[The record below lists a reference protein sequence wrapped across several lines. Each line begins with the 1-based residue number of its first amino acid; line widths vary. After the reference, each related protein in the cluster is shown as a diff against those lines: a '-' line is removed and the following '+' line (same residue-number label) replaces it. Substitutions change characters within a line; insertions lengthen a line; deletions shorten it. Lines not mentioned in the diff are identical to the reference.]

1 MRVGAVR
8 ILMIAMLISGNCFN
22 NANAQSDE
30 EKAKV
35 SELIKFLE
43 FTLNTLGDPEVAVGD
58 KKTITD
64 QSYLKIFQDKNV
76 QIEDD
81 LSERKVSI
89 NKNVQSYLQD
99 VDILFKNVRFQFD
112 ISKIEKHSSSEQ
124 KDYFKVT
131 FKRTITGTTA
141 DGKKV
146 ENASVRYAEINYEP
160 TQQVYKVASM
170 YSSGIRDM
178 KTFQAWWNDLNFE
191 WKVVFQRAVGS
202 NVTPSESHKVMAIKE
217 IDISYNK
224 YITDLKPL
232 AKLTALEILNFSS
245 TGVNDISILSQLSN
259 LREIYMSNTGVQ
271 SLEPLKALESLEVV
285 YFENTS
291 VKTLAPITPLKSLKK
306 VVCINTPIDLTEI
319 RKFEE
324 SNLSCKVLYETADLI
339 NWWNNLPLAW
349 KESFKEQFNITATP
363 PTGED
368 LARIKS
374 AEKIDIE
381 GKYGIYSLEPIADMT
396 NVKSLNLKKSGI
408 TSLEPLKKWSN
419 LERLDLSDTHIDS
432 LGPVNNLSLKLLVA
446 DYSKVNKEEL
456 GLYEAKHPSTTVIYK
471 TMDFTIWW
479 IKLSEEWRGI
489 FAKAIG
495 YTGPMDKLPLKNL
508 YQILELK
515 KLVIPEGSEIENI
528 TPLATLKDLRELKVS
543 KVMKISDL
551 SPLSNLAKLESLDC
565 SYNPVVDLTPLMGL
579 KTLKNLN
586 IEYTRVSDLDPVSGI
601 TSLESLHVSG
611 TKINNINAVRRLSNL
626 KEISLQN
633 TSVSNLSPLFTLIHL
648 SKVSCYNTKLSQ
660 KEVASFKNTKP
671 SCDITFY

>member
-1 MRVGAVR
+1 MRFGALR
-8 ILMIAMLISGNCFN
+8 IFMIAMLIGNCLTS
-22 NANAQSDE
+22 ANAQSDE

-43 FTLNTLGDPEVAVGD
+43 FSLNTLGDPEVAVGD
-58 KKTITD
+58 KKTITN
-64 QSYLKIFQDKNV
+64 QSYLKIFEDKNV

-99 VDILFKNVRFQFD
+99 VDILFKDVKFQFD
-112 ISKIEKHSSSEQ
+112 ISKIEKHTTSAQ

-131 FKRTITGTTA
+131 FKRTITGTAA
-141 DGKKV
+141 DGKKL
-146 ENASVRYAEINYEP
+146 ENASVRYAEINYDP
-160 TQQVYKVASM
+160 ARQVYKVASI

-178 KTFQAWWNDLNFE
+178 KTFQAWWDDLNFE

-202 NVTPSESHKVMAIKE
+202 TVTPSESYKVMGIKE

-245 TGVNDISILSQLSN
+245 TAVADISVLSQLAN
-259 LREIYMSNTGVQ
+259 LREVYMSNTGVQ
-271 SLEPLKALESLEVV
+271 TLEPLKALENLEVV
-285 YFENTS
+285 YFENTA
-291 VKTLAPITPLKSLKK
+291 VKSLAPITPLKSLKK
-306 VVCINTPIDLTEI
+306 VVCINTPIDFAEI
-319 RKFEE
+319 QKFEG
-324 SNLSCKVLYETADLI
+324 SNQSCKVLYESADLM
-339 NWWNNLPLAW
+339 NWWNNLPLVW
-349 KESFKEQFNITATP
+349 KESFKEQFNITSTP

-381 GKYGIYSLEPIADMT
+381 GKYNIYSLEPIADLT
-396 NVKSLNLKKSGI
+396 NVKSLNLKKSGV
-408 TSLEPLKKWSN
+408 TSLEPIKKWSS

-432 LGPVNNLSLKLLVA
+432 LGPVNNLGLKLLVA
-446 DYSKVNKEEL
+446 DYSKVSKEEL
-456 GLYEAKHPSTTVIYK
+456 ALYEAKYPSTTVIYK

-489 FAKAIG
+489 FGKAIG
-495 YTGPMDKLPLKNL
+495 YTGPLDKLPLKNL

-528 TPLATLKDLRELKVS
+528 TPLASLKNLRELKVS

-565 SYNPVVDLTPLMGL
+565 SYNPVVDLTPLIGL
-579 KTLKNLN
+579 KNLKNLN
-586 IEYTRVSDLDPVSGI
+586 IEYTRVSDLDPIGEI

-626 KEISLQN
+626 NEISLQN

-648 SKVSCYNTKLSQ
+648 AKVSCYNTKLSQ
-660 KEVASFKNTKP
+660 KDVTSFKNTKP
-671 SCDITFY
+671 SCEITFY

>member
-1 MRVGAVR
+1 MRLGAVS
-8 ILMIAMLISGNCFN
+8 ILMIAMLLSSINI
-22 NANAQSDE
+22 ANAQSDE
-30 EKAKV
+30 EKVKV
-35 SELIKFLE
+35 SELMKFLE

-64 QSYLKIFQDKNV
+64 QSYLKIFQDENV

-89 NKNVQSYLQD
+89 NKNIQSYLQD
-99 VDILFKNVRFQFD
+99 VDILFKEVKFQFD
-112 ISKIEKHSSSEQ
+112 ISKIEKHTTAAQ

-131 FKRTITGTTA
+131 FMRTITGTSA
-141 DGKKV
+141 DGEKV
-146 ENASVRYAEINYEP
+146 ENASVRYAEINYAP
-160 TQQVYKVASM
+160 TQQVYKVASI

-178 KTFQAWWNDLNFE
+178 QTFQTWWDGLNFE

-202 NVTPSESHKVMAIKE
+202 TVTPSESHKVMGIKK

-259 LREIYMSNTGVQ
+259 LREVYMSNTGVQ

-285 YFENTS
+285 YFENTAVTS
-291 VKTLAPITPLKSLKK
+291 LTPIAPLKSLKK
-306 VVCINTPIDLTEI
+306 VVCINTPIDLSEI

-324 SNLSCKVLYETADLI
+324 TNQSCKVLYETADLM

-349 KESFKEQFNITATP
+349 KESFKEQFSIATTP

-381 GKYGIYSLEPIADMT
+381 GKYDIYSLDPIADLS
-396 NVKSLNLKKSGI
+396 NVKFLNLKKSGV
-408 TSLEPLKKWSN
+408 TSLEPLKKWSS
-419 LERLDLSDTHIDS
+419 LERLDLSDTHVDS
-432 LGPVNNLSLKLLVA
+432 LGPVNSLSLKLLVA
-446 DYSKVNKEEL
+446 DYSKVSKEEL
-456 GLYEAKHPSTTVIYK
+456 ARYEAKHPSTTVIYK

-479 IKLSEEWRGI
+479 IKLSEEWRDI
-489 FAKAIG
+489 FAKSIG
-495 YTGPMDKLPLKNL
+495 YIGPTDKLPLKNL

-528 TPLATLKDLRELKVS
+528 TPLASLKNLRELKVS

-551 SPLSNLAKLESLDC
+551 SPLSNLTKLESLDC
-565 SYNPVVDLTPLMGL
+565 SYNPVVDLTPLIPLKSL
-579 KTLKNLN
+579 KTLN
-586 IEYTRVSDLDPVSGI
+586 IEYTRVSDLDPLSEIV
-601 TSLESLHVSG
+601 SLESLHVSG

-648 SKVSCYNTKLSQ
+648 EKVSCYNTKLSQ
-660 KEVASFKNTKP
+660 KDVNGFKNTKP